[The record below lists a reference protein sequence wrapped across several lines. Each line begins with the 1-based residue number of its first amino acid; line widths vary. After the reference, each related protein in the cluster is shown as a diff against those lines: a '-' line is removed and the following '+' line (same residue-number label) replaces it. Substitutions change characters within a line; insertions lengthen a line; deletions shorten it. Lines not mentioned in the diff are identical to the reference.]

1 MGGDGPAIPACLKT
15 LRRGR
20 ALLRVAGLRGL
31 LALLPGAV
39 RCRMP
44 SGDRASCASA
54 VARRP
59 AVLRGLLLCLSLC
72 LSGTSLANANANAGE
87 GAQRVVALAPSLSE
101 IMLELDAAERLVGVL
116 DGGPRP
122 AGLEHLPSLG
132 RYGQLNLEALLA
144 LRPDLILLWP
154 DSVGPAMQAQLA
166 ALGIPLIEARPRSL
180 DELAGQLA
188 EIGAAVG
195 HAGEGERLAQ
205 RLREGVRDLAAR
217 HARAEPLTV
226 FYQVWDRPLYTLGG
240 RQIVSDALRLCGA
253 RNVFDDLSLPAPQV
267 GVEAV
272 LARDPALILVGEAA
286 QADAWQAWP
295 QLRAVRLGQV
305 WQVPDRGLERPSF
318 QMLAATAKLCARLAQ
333 AQP

>member
-1 MGGDGPAIPACLKT
+1 MGGDGPAIPACLNV
-15 LRRGR
+15 LRRCR
-20 ALLRVAGLRGL
+20 ALLRFACRRVLR
-31 LALLPGAV
+31 ARLPQAV

-44 SGDRASCASA
+44 SGERSPSA
-54 VARRP
+54 P
-59 AVLRGLLLCLSLC
+59 AVSRLPAALGCLLLSLC
-72 LSGTSLANANANAGE
+72 LPGVSLAGVDAAAGE
-87 GAQRVVALAPSLSE
+87 GARRVVALAPSLSE

-122 AGLEHLPSLG
+122 PALAHLPSLG

-166 ALGIPLIEARPRSL
+166 ALGIPLIAARPHSL

-286 QADAWQAWP
+286 QANAWQAWP